1 MVYKMWRWPQ
11 NWQLK
16 KHNQFWL
23 KLIGFSFLG
32 HLIVLGFAFFSHKKT
47 NLKLTVFAKPRKN
60 VEVIFMP
67 MYKKIDQKPANL
79 LPGKKQ
85 IAKKSEIKKPEIK
98 KTEIKPVE
106 KKPKPEVK
114 KNTKKVEP
122 KIKKKVIDQVKKKT
136 PDKPKVIKP
145 ESKNIPKQP
154 ELKAEIKPESNLVLA
169 PIINEPIYLGR
180 QDLKEFQLMNEL
192 ESVLVQNWQPPIGFG
207 PQVECVVEIV
217 VGSAGEII
225 DLVIK
230 KSSNILAYDMSVR
243 RNFNGMVL
251 PKSASNKTLT
261 VVFRP

>member
-1 MVYKMWRWPQ
+1 MWRWPQ

-23 KLIGFSFLG
+23 KLIGFSVLG
-32 HLIVLGFAFFSHKKT
+32 HLIVLGLVFFSYKKT
-47 NLKLTVFAKPRKN
+47 NLKLTVCAKTRKN
-60 VEVIFMP
+60 IEVVFMP
-67 MYKKIDQKPANL
+67 MYKKIDQKTVGL
-79 LPGKKQ
+79 LSDKKASPTVAKKQ
-85 IAKKSEIKKPEIK
+85 AVKKPA
-98 KTEIKPVE
+98 IKPVE
-106 KKPKPEVK
+106 KKSKPEVK

-154 ELKAEIKPESNLVLA
+154 ELKTESKLESKLKELPVQESVVH
-169 PIINEPIYLGR
+169 EPIYLGR
-180 QDLKEFQLMNEL
+180 QDLKDFQLMNEL
-192 ESVLVQNWQPPIGFG
+192 ESVLVQNWQPPIGFDA
-207 PQVECVVEIV
+207 QVECVVEIV

-230 KSSNILAYDMSVR
+230 KSSNILAYDMAVR
-243 RNFNGMVL
+243 RNLSGIIL